1 MIKQIKAELQT
12 FVLAVQFLTRV
23 PIPAGSAYTAERFA
37 TSARHYPLVG
47 ILIGCVSALV
57 YVAGHMIWPALIA
70 VLLSTAVSMLLTGG
84 FHEDGLADCFDGIGG
99 GTNRQRALEIMKDSR
114 IGTFGMLAAVVVLAL
129 KISALTLLDAT
140 SVVYL
145 LVASHALSR
154 LSSVVVIATS
164 HYARHDGSGKPISTR
179 ITRTGLFY
187 AVLVGAACGA
197 LLFFRLSPEVL
208 GAALLGLLLT
218 HVGIRLYFERKLGGY
233 TGDCL
238 GATQQV
244 SEVGIY
250 LGALACQ

>member
-1 MIKQIKAELQT
+1 MIKKIKAELQM

-23 PIPAGSAYTAERFA
+23 PIPAGNAYSPERFA
-37 TSARHYPLVG
+37 ASARHYPLVG
-47 ILIGCVSALV
+47 VLIGCFSALV
-57 YVAGHMIWPALIA
+57 YLAGYMVWPALIA
-70 VLLSTAVSMLLTGG
+70 VLLSTAASMLLTGG
-84 FHEDGLADCFDGIGG
+84 FHEDGLADSFDGIGG
-99 GTNRQRALEIMKDSR
+99 GANRQRALEIMKDSR

-140 SVVYL
+140 SVIYL
-145 LVASHALSR
+145 LVAAHALSR

-164 HYARHDGSGKPISTR
+164 NYARHDGTGKPISTG
-179 ITRTGLFY
+179 ITLTGLLY
-187 AVLVGAACGA
+187 AMLVGAACCA

-208 GAALLGLLLT
+208 GAALIGLLT
-218 HVGIRLYFERKLGGY
+218 AHVGIRLFFERKLGGY